1 MLGTIYYSAEIQEL
15 ERNAFAA
22 GVDNAELM
30 RKAGAGVAG
39 KILAEERSPGICI
52 VFAGKGNNGGDAFV
66 AALHLHAAGWQI
78 WVRLLA
84 PVEALSPTAAEPW
97 RDLAPKAVL
106 QPEPIT
112 SLPPQTRVILLD
124 GILGVGARAPLH
136 DGVRHLVEELNR
148 LRERFSARV
157 YAIDIPTGVTDEA
170 VDEGSVRADATL
182 TITFP
187 KTALVR
193 DDATDFVGRIDVVDL
208 PELAQRADPEAARNR
223 PLVSYPQNL
232 RELAP
237 LRHFESHKG
246 NYGRVGIVA
255 GSRDYPG
262 AARLCATAAARAG
275 AGLIYLYVL
284 PEAHPLMAVSL
295 PPEII
300 IKTVETYASVV
311 HERLDALGLG
321 PGLGHERATELL
333 DLIQHFPGPMVVDAD
348 GLNLIVR
355 EKPDP
360 HILAHPRLFTPHPG
374 EMARLWPTEGKTR
387 AEIVQEYVR
396 EMPVTLLLKGA
407 RTVIGQAG
415 KALAYNSTGTAGQ
428 ATGGS
433 GDVLTG
439 VCTALMGRKLTPYD
453 AARLGAWLCGR
464 ASELAVGEQSEESML
479 PTDTIAFLGCAYQ
492 DLRGQRK

>member
-1 MLGTIYYSAEIQEL
+1 MLTTESAET
-15 ERNAFAA
+15 
-22 GVDNAELM
+22 
-30 RKAGAGVAG
+30 
-39 KILAEERSPGICI
+39 RST
-52 VFAGKGNNGGDAFV
+52 
-66 AALHLHAAGWQI
+66 
-78 WVRLLA
+78 A
-84 PVEALSPTAAEPW
+84 PVPQSETMS
-97 RDLAPKAVL
+97 
-106 QPEPIT
+106 EPIT
-112 SLPPQTRVILLD
+112 SVPPQTRVILLD
-124 GILGVGARAPLH
+124 GILGVGARAPLR
-136 DGVRHLVEELNR
+136 DDVRRLAGELNL

-157 YAIDIPTGVTDEA
+157 YAIDIPTGVTDDA
-170 VDEGSVRADATL
+170 VDKGSVRADATL

-193 DDATDFVGRIDVVDL
+193 DDATDFVGRIDVIDL
-208 PELAQRADPEAARNR
+208 PELAQRADPEAARDR
-223 PLVSYPQNL
+223 PLVSYPENL

-321 PGLGHERATELL
+321 PGLGHERGTELL
-333 DLIQHFPGPMVVDAD
+333 DLIQNFPGPMVVDAD
-348 GLNLIVR
+348 GLNLIAR
-355 EKPDP
+355 ETLDP
-360 HILAHPRLFTPHPG
+360 HALTHPRLFTPHPG
-374 EMARLWPTEGKTR
+374 EMARLWATEGKTR
-387 AEIVQEYVR
+387 AEIVQEYVH
-396 EMPVTLLLKGA
+396 EMPVALLLKGA

-415 KALAYNSTGTAGQ
+415 KTLAYNSTGTAGQ

-439 VCTALMGRKLTPYD
+439 VCTALLGRKLTPYD

-464 ASELAVGEQSEESML
+464 ASELALGEQSEESML
-479 PTDTIAFLGCAYQ
+479 PTDTIAFLGRAFQ
-492 DLRGQRK
+492 DLRGR

>member
-1 MLGTIYYSAEIQEL
+1 MLGTIYSSAEIQEL

-22 GVDNAELM
+22 GVNNEELM

-39 KILAEERSPGICI
+39 RILAEERSPGICI

-66 AALHLHAAGWQI
+66 AGLHLHAAGWQI

-84 PVEALSPTAAEPW
+84 PVEALSPTAAKPW
-97 RDLAPKAVL
+97 HDLAPEAVL

-112 SLPPQTRVILLD
+112 ALPPQTRVILLD
-124 GILGVGARAPLH
+124 GILGVGARGSLH
-136 DGVRHLVEELNR
+136 GEVRRLVSELNV

-170 VDEGSVRADATL
+170 VDEGSVRADVTL

-193 DDATDFVGRIDVVDL
+193 DDATDFVGRIEVVEL
-208 PELAQRADPEAARNR
+208 PELARRADPEGARNR
-223 PLVSYPQNL
+223 PLVSYPENL

-246 NYGRVGIVA
+246 DYGRVGIVA

-262 AARLCATAAARAG
+262 AARLCATAAVRAG

-300 IKTVETYASVV
+300 IKTVETYASIV
-311 HERLDALGLG
+311 HERLDAIGLG
-321 PGLGHERATELL
+321 PGLGHERGTELL
-333 DLIQHFPGPMVVDAD
+333 DLIQNFPGPMVVDAD
-348 GLNLIVR
+348 GLNLIAR
-355 EKPDP
+355 EKIDP
-360 HILAHPRLFTPHPG
+360 HTLAHPRLFTPHPG

-387 AEIVQEYVR
+387 AQIVQEYVR

-415 KALAYNSTGTAGQ
+415 KALAYNPTGTPGQ

-439 VCTALMGRKLTPYD
+439 VCTALMGRKLAPYD

-464 ASELAVGEQSEESML
+464 ASELALGEHSEESML
-479 PTDTIAFLGCAYQ
+479 PTDTIAFLGSAYQ
-492 DLRGQRK
+492 DLRGQR